1 MVLGGGLGCGAVM
14 RGGGGV
20 VHGAMGCDG
29 VCWVLSGVHGGT
41 FDVVNAPYSADPPP
55 PAPPQKKKKTAF
67 WDFWVSETQQNT
79 GRGAQK
85 PDPGNSQNK
94 FWRCFGAP
102 VQKKQKKNW
111 REFPPGGY
119 PTESR
124 GVRIYMRLSL
134 SINFGPK
141 SLSIDKLLGQKFI
154 ERDGCLKSCGWA
166 LVSK

>member
-1 MVLGGGLGCGAVM
+1 MVLGGGFGVWCGDE
-14 RGGGGV
+14 GGGGWC
-20 VHGAMGCDG
+20 MGRWG
-29 VCWVLSGVHGGT
+29 VTGCAGFWSGVHGGT

-55 PAPPQKKKKTAF
+55 PPPSLPPQKKKILPFGISGFPKLRKTQAGVHKNLTQETPKTSF
-67 WDFWVSETQQNT
+67 GDVSVH
-79 GRGAQK
+79 
-85 PDPGNSQNK
+85 
-94 FWRCFGAP
+94 RCR
-102 VQKKQKKNW
+102 KSKKKNW

-154 ERDGCLKSCGWA
+154 DR
-166 LVSK
+166 